1 MALYASLVLVDTR
14 TRLACARL
22 LALPGVCNRPWSL
35 RGSRGMAMA
44 DGRWCAVC
52 AFPVHQT
59 WSLQS
64 LYSNRPWSC
73 RPQPLGS
80 GGDATPCEDPR
91 QEHGP
96 HFKCVAGCLS
106 MVPHMLCS
114 SAAGATCQLLPV
126 GRERCRVVH
135 DMCKASTEDEH
146 MLNAGS
152 QRVPS
157 P

>member
-1 MALYASLVLVDTR
+1 
-14 TRLACARL
+14 
-22 LALPGVCNRPWSL
+22 
-35 RGSRGMAMA
+35 
-44 DGRWCAVC
+44 
-52 AFPVHQT
+52 
-59 WSLQS
+59 
-64 LYSNRPWSC
+64 
-73 RPQPLGS
+73 
-80 GGDATPCEDPR
+80 
-91 QEHGP
+91 
-96 HFKCVAGCLS
+96 

-146 MLNAGS
+146 MLNVGS

>member
-1 MALYASLVLVDTR
+1 
-14 TRLACARL
+14 
-22 LALPGVCNRPWSL
+22 
-35 RGSRGMAMA
+35 MAMA
-44 DGRWCAVC
+44 DGRWWAVC

-59 WSLQS
+59 WSLQC
-64 LYSNRPWSC
+64 LYSCGPWSC

-96 HFKCVAGCLS
+96 QFKCVAGCLL
-106 MVPHMLCS
+106 MIPHVMCS
-114 SAAGATCQLLPV
+114 PAAGTTFQLLPV
-126 GRERCRVVH
+126 GREGCRVVH
-135 DMCKASTEDEH
+135 DICKASTEDEH
-146 MLNAGS
+146 MLNVGS